1 MPPPIHSP
9 LGLASRLRPPET
21 NIEVLP
27 LASVLLIALLLG
39 VVGSR
44 FIYAPGLTV
53 SLHNDPSAAVPRH
66 DSLALPRSTGR
77 LAGAMTGA
85 TLIVPML
92 SARSDAMV
100 LFDGRMFLT
109 TDASLRQAMKNAAEK
124 SPVLLLKM
132 DNSVTMDR
140 YFLLCDYA
148 REAGFAQIQI
158 AGESRAAPRPPR

>member
-1 MPPPIHSP
+1 MLS
-9 LGLASRLRPPET
+9 LAT
-21 NIEVLP
+21 
-27 LASVLLIALLLG
+27 VLLIALLLSLA
-39 VVGSR
+39 GSR

-53 SLHNDPSAAVPRH
+53 SLHNNLSAATPRH
-66 DSLALPRSTGR
+66 DSLNLPRSTGR

-92 SARSDAMV
+92 TARSDAMV
-100 LFDGRMFLT
+100 FFNGRMFST
-109 TDASLRQAMKNAAEK
+109 TDASLRQAMRNAAEK

-148 REAGFAQIQI
+148 REAGFAQVQI
-158 AGESRAAPRPPR
+158 AGESRAAPRPPRR